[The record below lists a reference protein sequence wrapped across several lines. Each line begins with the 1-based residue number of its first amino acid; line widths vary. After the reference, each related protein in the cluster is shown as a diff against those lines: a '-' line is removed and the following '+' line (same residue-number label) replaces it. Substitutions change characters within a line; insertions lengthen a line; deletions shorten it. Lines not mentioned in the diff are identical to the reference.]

1 MHLEDPRAENHRI
14 TWRLLMTIFDKVCY
28 SRHSSSMNVSLT
40 PEMERW
46 VQQKVSSGFYTSAS
60 EVIREAL
67 RELFYRETLESKTL
81 GNLTGSTRNRI
92 RGGGPGENWQEWTPA
107 VTEELKMLARKR
119 RQA

>member
-1 MHLEDPRAENHRI
+1 
-14 TWRLLMTIFDKVCY
+14 
-28 SRHSSSMNVSLT
+28 MNVSLP

-46 VQQKVSSGFYTSAS
+46 VQQKVSSGFYTSVS

-81 GNLTGSTRNRI
+81 GNLRDALKTGCTAAD
-92 RGGGPGENWQEWTPA
+92 RGELQEWTPA
-107 VTEELKMLARKR
+107 VTEELKVLARKR

>member
-1 MHLEDPRAENHRI
+1 
-14 TWRLLMTIFDKVCY
+14 
-28 SRHSSSMNVSLT
+28 MNVSLT

-67 RELFYRETLESKTL
+67 RELFYRETVESKTL
-81 GNLTGSTRNRI
+81 GNLRDALQTGCTAADR
-92 RGGGPGENWQEWTPA
+92 EELQEWTPA

-119 RQA
+119 LQA

>member
-1 MHLEDPRAENHRI
+1 
-14 TWRLLMTIFDKVCY
+14 
-28 SRHSSSMNVSLT
+28 MNVSLT

-46 VQQKVSSGFYTSAS
+46 IQQKVSSGFYTSAS

-81 GNLTGSTRNRI
+81 GNLRDALQTGCAAAD
-92 RGGGPGENWQEWTPA
+92 RGELQVWTPA

-119 RQA
+119 L

>member
-1 MHLEDPRAENHRI
+1 
-14 TWRLLMTIFDKVCY
+14 
-28 SRHSSSMNVSLT
+28 MNVSLT

-46 VQQKVSSGFYTSAS
+46 IQQKVSSGFYTSAS

-81 GNLTGSTRNRI
+81 GNLRDALQTGCTAAD
-92 RGGGPGENWQEWTPA
+92 RGELQELTPA

-119 RQA
+119 LQA

>member
-1 MHLEDPRAENHRI
+1 
-14 TWRLLMTIFDKVCY
+14 
-28 SRHSSSMNVSLT
+28 MNVSLT

-81 GNLTGSTRNRI
+81 GNLRDALQTGCL
-92 RGGGPGENWQEWTPA
+92 GGTAGPEGVGAVSEPGVAVAAKVHWTVDVIPPISP
-107 VTEELKMLARKR
+107 LL
-119 RQA
+119 

>member
-1 MHLEDPRAENHRI
+1 
-14 TWRLLMTIFDKVCY
+14 
-28 SRHSSSMNVSLT
+28 MNVSLT

-67 RELFYRETLESKTL
+67 RELFHRETLESKTL
-81 GNLTGSTRNRI
+81 GNLRDALQTGCTAAD
-92 RGGGPGENWQEWTPA
+92 RGELQGWTPS

>member
-1 MHLEDPRAENHRI
+1 
-14 TWRLLMTIFDKVCY
+14 
-28 SRHSSSMNVSLT
+28 MNVSLT

-81 GNLTGSTRNRI
+81 GNLRDALQKGCKAAD
-92 RGGGPGENWQEWTPA
+92 RGELQEWTPA
-107 VTEELKMLARKR
+107 VTEELKTLSRKR

>member
-1 MHLEDPRAENHRI
+1 
-14 TWRLLMTIFDKVCY
+14 
-28 SRHSSSMNVSLT
+28 MNVSLT

-67 RELFYRETLESKTL
+67 RELFYRETLEFKTL
-81 GNLTGSTRNRI
+81 GNLRDALQKGCTSAD
-92 RGGGPGENWQEWTPA
+92 RGELQAWTPA

>member
-1 MHLEDPRAENHRI
+1 
-14 TWRLLMTIFDKVCY
+14 
-28 SRHSSSMNVSLT
+28 MNVSLT

-81 GNLTGSTRNRI
+81 GNLRDALQTGCAAAD
-92 RGGGPGENWQEWTPA
+92 RGELQEWTPA
-107 VTEELKMLARKR
+107 VTADLKMLASKR

>member
-1 MHLEDPRAENHRI
+1 
-14 TWRLLMTIFDKVCY
+14 
-28 SRHSSSMNVSLT
+28 MNVSLT

-81 GNLTGSTRNRI
+81 GNLRDALQTGCTAAD
-92 RGGGPGENWQEWTPA
+92 RGELQAWTPA
-107 VTEELKMLARKR
+107 VNEELKMLARKR

>member
-1 MHLEDPRAENHRI
+1 
-14 TWRLLMTIFDKVCY
+14 
-28 SRHSSSMNVSLT
+28 MNVSLT

-81 GNLTGSTRNRI
+81 GNLRDALQTGCTAAD
-92 RGGGPGENWQEWTPA
+92 RGELQEWTPA
-107 VTEELKMLARKR
+107 VTEELKVLAGKR

>member
-1 MHLEDPRAENHRI
+1 
-14 TWRLLMTIFDKVCY
+14 
-28 SRHSSSMNVSLT
+28 MNVSLT

-81 GNLTGSTRNRI
+81 GNLRDALQTGCTAAD
-92 RGGGPGENWQEWTPA
+92 RGELQEWTPA
-107 VTEELKMLARKR
+107 VTEELKMLARNR

>member
-1 MHLEDPRAENHRI
+1 
-14 TWRLLMTIFDKVCY
+14 
-28 SRHSSSMNVSLT
+28 MNVSLT

-67 RELFYRETLESKTL
+67 RELFHRETLESKTL
-81 GNLTGSTRNRI
+81 GNLRDALQTGCTAADQ
-92 RGGGPGENWQEWTPA
+92 GELQEWTPL